1 MTFGL
6 EKEGTTALKARNEIT
21 TQARLRSKSSLF
33 REMNYCE
40 IWFLFVLTSDSGYK
54 STIITVSCFNIRD
67 YTMDS
72 IVAVLNSKYRDIGH
86 LT

>member
-6 EKEGTTALKARNEIT
+6 KKEGTTALKARNEIT

-40 IWFLFVLTSDSGYK
+40 IWFLFVLTSDWRKMNKDNRFMFQYK
-54 STIITVSCFNIRD
+54 SLH
-67 YTMDS
+67 YG
-72 IVAVLNSKYRDIGH
+72 L
-86 LT
+86 

>member
-40 IWFLFVLTSDSGYK
+40 IWFLFVLILTSDW
-54 STIITVSCFNIRD
+54 IIWI
-67 YTMDS
+67 
-72 IVAVLNSKYRDIGH
+72 
-86 LT
+86 